1 MRCLSPSWS
10 SANHR
15 KGLSAASEFY
25 INCRASLKTVK
36 IVKPYYSD
44 MKYILT
50 LLVIICLHSA
60 GSAQQKSP
68 LKLWYDRPAEH
79 FEEALVLGNG
89 KTGATVFGGTAS
101 DKILLNDITL
111 WSGEPVNPDMN
122 PDAHT
127 FMPLVREALKREDY
141 KAADS
146 LIKNMQGKFSESF
159 SPLGTLFIDFPG
171 NQAVKKYYR
180 ELSLDNA
187 VTTITHQTGD
197 NTITRE
203 YFVSY
208 PDKMLVIR
216 IRAEKPVSFTIR
228 QNSLLRHTVQQKNG
242 VLNLSG
248 RAPFRALPVY
258 YNRPDLEAIAYDD
271 QRGTAFSSQVR
282 VIAGNG
288 NVISSDSSIGARQ
301 TKEALI
307 LVSVATSFNGFDKDP
322 AKNGLDEQALAA
334 GYLDRA
340 AQKTF
345 TQLKAAHLKDYRHY
359 FNRVKLDLHPHPL
372 TDIPTD
378 ERLKK
383 YMAGGADRYLETLY
397 FQFGR
402 YLLISS
408 SRTPGVPANLQGL
421 WNPHV
426 RPPWS
431 SNYTTNINLE
441 ENYWLAEN
449 TNLAEMHRP
458 LLTFTGNIARTGA
471 YTARNFYGA
480 RGWSMAHN
488 SDIWAMTNPVGD
500 FGKGDPVWANWAM
513 GGAWVAT
520 HLWEHYIFSKDTAW
534 LKEYAYP
541 LMKGAAEFCLDM
553 LVEGPDG
560 HLITSPS
567 TSPENKFITPGG
579 YHGATLYGASA
590 DIGMIKE
597 LFSHVAAAAGIL
609 KADQEFAGDLK
620 AALARL
626 RPYQVGKKG
635 NLQEWFYDWED
646 VEPRHRHQT
655 HLFGLYP
662 GSHIKVKETPEL
674 AQAARTTLEIKGD
687 ETTGWSKGWRINL
700 WARLLDGNRAYKM
713 YRELLKYVEPDA
725 IRPKNQNHGGTYPN
739 LMDAHP
745 PFQIDGNFGGAA
757 AVAEM
762 LLQSSPSEI
771 NLLPALPDAWPA
783 GSVNGLRARGG
794 FELDL
799 VWKNGKLEK
808 VTVYGKPGGTT
819 RLIYRDKAREIQ
831 LGAGENQT
839 IMF

>member
-1 MRCLSPSWS
+1 
-10 SANHR
+10 
-15 KGLSAASEFY
+15 
-25 INCRASLKTVK
+25 
-36 IVKPYYSD
+36 
-44 MKYILT
+44 MKYFLT
-50 LLVIICLHSA
+50 LLTLICLHFTGA
-60 GSAQQKSP
+60 AQQKSP

-89 KTGATVFGGTAS
+89 KTGATVFGGTVS

-122 PDAHT
+122 PTAHT
-127 FMPLVREALKREDY
+127 FIPLVREALRNEDY
-141 KAADS
+141 KTADS
-146 LIKNMQGKFSESF
+146 LIKNVQGKFSESF
-159 SPLGTLFIDFPG
+159 SPLGTLYIDFQEKP
-171 NQAVKKYYR
+171 AIKKYYR
-180 ELSLDNA
+180 ELSLDDA
-187 VTTITHQTGD
+187 LSTITHQTDD

-203 YFVSY
+203 YFVSH
-208 PDKMLVIR
+208 PDNILVIR
-216 IRAEKPVSFTIR
+216 VRAEKPVSFTIR
-228 QNSLLRHTVQQKNG
+228 QNSLLRHSVQVKND

-248 RAPFRALPVY
+248 RAPFRAFPTY
-258 YNRPDLEAIAYDD
+258 YNRHDVNAVEYDD
-271 QRGTAFSSQVR
+271 NRGTAFTSQVKI
-282 VIAGNG
+282 IAGNG
-288 NVISSDSSIGARQ
+288 SAVRSDSTVGVNQ
-301 TKEALI
+301 TTEALI
-307 LVSVATSFNGFDKDP
+307 LIAIATSFNGFDKDP

-334 GYLDRA
+334 KYLGQA
-340 AQKTF
+340 SQKTF
-345 TQLKAAHLKDYRHY
+345 AQLKTAHLKDYQTF
-359 FNRVKLDLHPHPL
+359 FNRVKLDLHPDEAD
-372 TDIPTD
+372 DIPTD
-378 ERLKK
+378 ERLKR
-383 YMAGGADRYLETLY
+383 YMAGGTDRYLETLY

-402 YLLISS
+402 YLLIAS
-408 SRTPGVPANLQGL
+408 SRTPGIPANLQGL
-421 WNPHV
+421 WNPHM

-431 SNYTTNINLE
+431 SNYTTNINVE

-449 TNLAEMHRP
+449 TNLAEMHQS
-458 LLTFTGNIARTGA
+458 LLTFVGNIAQTGT

-480 RGWSMAHN
+480 RGWSMGHN

-500 FGKGDPVWANWAM
+500 FGHGDPVWANWAM
-513 GGAWVAT
+513 GGTWVAT
-520 HLWEHYIFSKDTAW
+520 HLWEHYIFSKDIAF
-534 LKEYAYP
+534 LKTRAYP

-567 TSPENKFITPGG
+567 TSPENRYITPGG
-579 YHGATLYGASA
+579 YRGATLYGASA

-597 LFSHVAAAAGIL
+597 LFSHVVTAAEIL
-609 KADQEFAGDLK
+609 KTDQQFATELK
-620 AALARL
+620 AVLAKL

-635 NLQEWFYDWED
+635 NLQEWYYDWED

-662 GSHIKVKETPEL
+662 GSHISVKETPEL

-762 LLQSSPSEI
+762 LLQSTPEEI

-783 GSVNGLRARGG
+783 GSVTGLRARGG

-799 VWKNGKLEK
+799 TWKNGVLEN
-808 VTVYGKPGGTT
+808 VTVYGKPGGST
-819 RLIYRDKAREIQ
+819 RLVYKDKTREIHIKS
-831 LGAGENQT
+831 GEKQT
-839 IMF
+839 ITF

>member
-1 MRCLSPSWS
+1 
-10 SANHR
+10 
-15 KGLSAASEFY
+15 
-25 INCRASLKTVK
+25 
-36 IVKPYYSD
+36 
-44 MKYILT
+44 MKYF
-50 LLVIICLHSA
+50 LLLFIFSCFTA
-60 GSAQQKSP
+60 TAQRSVP
-68 LKLWYDRPAEH
+68 LKLWYDRSAEH

-89 KTGATVFGGTAS
+89 RAGATVFGGTSS

-122 PDAHT
+122 PGAHT

-171 NQAVKKYYR
+171 NPAVRNYYR

-187 VTTITHQTGD
+187 VSTITHQTED

-203 YFVSY
+203 YFLSH
-208 PDKMLVIR
+208 PDNILVIR
-216 IRAEKPVSFTIR
+216 IRAEKPVSFSIR
-228 QNSLLRHTVQQKNG
+228 QNSLLRHKVKTVNG

-248 RAPFRALPVY
+248 RAPFRALPSY
-258 YNRPDLEAIAYDD
+258 YNPPDITPVEYDD
-271 QRGTAFSSQVR
+271 RRGTAFTSQVR
-282 VIAGNG
+282 IIPRNG
-288 NVISSDSSIGARQ
+288 NTVYTDSTAGVTQ
-301 TKEALI
+301 TTEALI
-307 LVSVATSFNGFDKDP
+307 LVAIATSFNGFDKDP
-322 AKNGLDEQALAA
+322 AKNGVDEQALAA
-334 GYLDRA
+334 KYLNGASR
-340 AQKTF
+340 KTF
-345 TQLKAAHLKDYRHY
+345 ETLKTAHLKDYQAY
-359 FNRVKLDLHPHPL
+359 FNRVKLDLHPDNSP
-372 TDIPTD
+372 DIPTD

-383 YMAGGADRYLETLY
+383 YMTGSSDRYLETLY

-421 WNPHV
+421 WNPHM

-431 SNYTTNINLE
+431 SNYTTNINVE

-458 LLTFTGNIARTGA
+458 LLTFTANIARTGA

-480 RGWSMAHN
+480 RGWSLGHN

-500 FGKGDPVWANWAM
+500 FGHGDPVWANWAM
-513 GGAWVAT
+513 GGTWIAT
-520 HLWEHYIFSKDTAW
+520 HLWEHFIFSQDAAW
-534 LKEYAYP
+534 LKSKAYP

-560 HLITSPS
+560 YLVTSPS
-567 TSPENKFITPGG
+567 TSPENIYITTRG
-579 YHGATLYGASA
+579 YHGATLYGAAA
-590 DIGMIKE
+590 DIAMIRE
-597 LFSHVAAAAGIL
+597 LFSQVISAAEIL
-609 KADQEFAGDLK
+609 KSDQAFAGELK
-620 AALARL
+620 TTLSRL
-626 RPYQVGKKG
+626 RPYQIGKKG
-635 NLQEWFYDWED
+635 NLQEWYYDWED
-646 VEPRHRHQT
+646 GDPRHRHQT

-662 GSHIKVKETPEL
+662 GNHITVKGTPEL
-674 AQAARTTLEIKGD
+674 ARAARTTLEIKGD

-725 IRPKNQNHGGTYPN
+725 IRPQNRNHGGTYPN
-739 LMDAHP
+739 LFDAHP

-762 LLQSSPSEI
+762 LLQSSPDEI
-771 NLLPALPDAWPA
+771 SLLPALPDAWSS
-783 GSVNGLRARGG
+783 GSVSGLRARGG

-799 VWKNGKLEK
+799 AWKNGELEK
-808 VTVYGKPGGTT
+808 VTIYGKPGGKT
-819 RLIYRDKAREIQ
+819 RLIYKDKARDVD
-831 LGAGENQT
+831 LKTGEKRT
-839 IMF
+839 IIF

>member
-1 MRCLSPSWS
+1 MKYFLT
-10 SANHR
+10 
-15 KGLSAASEFY
+15 LSA
-25 INCRASLKTVK
+25 
-36 IVKPYYSD
+36 IVFSCF
-44 MKYILT
+44 T
-50 LLVIICLHSA
+50 GV
-60 GSAQQKSP
+60 AQQPP

-89 KTGATVFGGTAS
+89 RAGATVFGGTVS

-122 PDAHT
+122 PQAHT
-127 FMPLVREALKREDY
+127 YLPLVREALKREDY

-146 LIKNMQGKFSESF
+146 LIKNIQGKFSESF

-171 NQAVKKYYR
+171 NPSIKKYYR

-187 VTTITHQTGD
+187 LLTITHQTED

-203 YFVSY
+203 YFVSH
-208 PDKMLVIR
+208 PDNLLVIR

-228 QNSLLRHTVQQKNG
+228 QNSLLRHKVKVENG

-248 RAPFRALPVY
+248 RAPFRAFPNY
-258 YNRPDLEAIAYDD
+258 YNRHDVNAIEYDD
-271 QRGTAFSSQVR
+271 QRGTAFTSQVR
-282 VIAGNG
+282 IIPQNGSRVYSDTTAG
-288 NVISSDSSIGARQ
+288 VKQ
-301 TKEALI
+301 TTETLI
-307 LVSVATSFNGFDKDP
+307 LVAIATSFNGFDKDP
-322 AKNGLDEQALAA
+322 ARNGRNEQALATR
-334 GYLDRA
+334 YLTQASSKAFTRLRA
-340 AQKTF
+340 D
-345 TQLKAAHLKDYRHY
+345 HLKDYQTF
-359 FNRVKLDLHPHPL
+359 FNRVKLDLHPGNT

-378 ERLKK
+378 ERLKR
-383 YMAGGADRYLETLY
+383 YMAGAADRYLETLY

-421 WNPHV
+421 WNPHM

-431 SNYTTNINLE
+431 SNYTTNINVE

-449 TNLAEMHRP
+449 TNLGEMHQS
-458 LLTFTGNIARTGA
+458 LLTFTSNIAKTGTS
-471 YTARNFYGA
+471 TARNFYGG
-480 RGWSMAHN
+480 RGWSLGHN

-500 FGKGDPVWANWAM
+500 FGHGDPVWANWAM
-513 GGAWVAT
+513 GGTWIAT
-520 HLWEHYIFSKDTAW
+520 HLWEHYIFNKDAAW
-534 LKEYAYP
+534 LKTYAYP

-560 HLITSPS
+560 HLVTSPS
-567 TSPENKFITPGG
+567 TSPENVYITGTG
-579 YHGATLYGASA
+579 YRGATLYGATA
-590 DIGMIKE
+590 DIAMIKE
-597 LFSHVAAAAGIL
+597 LFTQVISAAEIL
-609 KADQEFAGDLK
+609 KTDSAFAAELK
-620 AALARL
+620 TVLEKL
-626 RPYQVGKKG
+626 RPYQIGKKG
-635 NLQEWFYDWED
+635 NLQEWYYDWAD
-646 VEPRHRHQT
+646 QEPRHRHQT

-662 GSHIKVKETPEL
+662 GHHITVKGTPDL

-757 AVAEM
+757 AIAEM
-762 LLQSSPSEI
+762 LVQSSAEEI
-771 NLLPALPDAWPA
+771 NLLPALPDAWA
-783 GSVNGLRARGG
+783 SGTVSGLRARGG

-799 VWKNGKLEK
+799 TWQNGVLEK
-808 VTVYGKPGGTT
+808 VTVYGKPGGKTQ
-819 RLIYRDKAREIQ
+819 LVYKDQVREV
-831 LGAGENQT
+831 LVKKGENQVIT
-839 IMF
+839 F